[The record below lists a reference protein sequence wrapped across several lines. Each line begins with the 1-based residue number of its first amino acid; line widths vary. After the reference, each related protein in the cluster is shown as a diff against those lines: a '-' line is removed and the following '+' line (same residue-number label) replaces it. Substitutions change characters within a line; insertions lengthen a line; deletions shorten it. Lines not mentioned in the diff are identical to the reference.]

1 MWRIDWN
8 ALSQRRMSSRG
19 SNYTR
24 GNRQGKSVGNFP
36 AWESRPR
43 RGMPSLQFGAS
54 ELTFIGAIELTRSV
68 RRAFRY
74 AACH

>member
-1 MWRIDWN
+1 
-8 ALSQRRMSSRG
+8 MSSRG

-54 ELTFIGAIELTRSV
+54 ELTFIGAIELTRVGATGLPLRGMPLALDNPST
-68 RRAFRY
+68 
-74 AACH
+74 